1 MNMIFSHKV
10 DLDRALQS
18 VSVKIEWG
26 DQSGLTRGLSV
37 LSVIG
42 DFLNIMFS
50 FISNI
55 DLKPEMNNFFVRCL
69 VITN

>member
-18 VSVKIEWG
+18 VGVKIEWG

-55 DLKPEMNNFFVRCL
+55 DLKPEMNNFFVGCL